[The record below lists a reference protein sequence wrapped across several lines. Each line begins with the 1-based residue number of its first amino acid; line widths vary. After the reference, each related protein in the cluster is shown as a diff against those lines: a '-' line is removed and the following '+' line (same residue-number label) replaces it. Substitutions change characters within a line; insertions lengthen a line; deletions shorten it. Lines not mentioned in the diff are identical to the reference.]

1 MLQTKLVYVISLSFG
16 MRCQQVDWMVP
27 VSLMP
32 SLGGR
37 LFPTPL
43 GRRRPRLLA
52 SPLSH
57 LDASGTLRSV
67 FIDGCFMAVSS
78 SVEKFAMWW

>member
-1 MLQTKLVYVISLSFG
+1 MSECRLDGAGAFYAFF
-16 MRCQQVDWMVP
+16 
-27 VSLMP
+27 
-32 SLGGR
+32 GGR
-37 LFPTPL
+37 FLPTL
-43 GRRRPRLLA
+43 MESRRPHLLA
-52 SPLSH
+52 LPLSH